1 MSLDLNEI
9 IQYID
14 LIPEFKPV
22 VRKVLDGLKAYEE
35 EYSEI
40 SDFVIERTVANKVKM
55 YKAFQD
61 AGISDDHSLVLTV
74 NTYQQFEK
82 SAKEFGKGISANKA
96 DKVAK

>member
-1 MSLDLNEI
+1 MDLNEI
-9 IQYID
+9 IAYID
-14 LIPEFKPV
+14 VIPEFKPA

-40 SDFVIERTVANKVKM
+40 TDFVIDRTVANKIEM
-55 YKAFQD
+55 YKAFQA

-82 SAKEFGKGISANKA
+82 TAKEFGKNISANKA
-96 DKVAK
+96 DKIAK

>member
-1 MSLDLNEI
+1 MDLNEI
-9 IQYID
+9 IAYID
-14 LIPEFKPV
+14 VIPEFKPV

-40 SDFVIERTVANKVKM
+40 TDFVIDRTVANKVKM
-55 YKAFQD
+55 YKAFQA

-82 SAKEFGKGISANKA
+82 TAKEFGKNISANKA
-96 DKVAK
+96 DKIAK